1 MTLGVQPPALAT
13 ACLNLNYFFPPS
25 QWYLIFTYLLLLVY
39 LPHGSICCTLYL
51 NMALW
56 ISHLPITASSTGK
69 CTHAHSHSGQSRSSS
84 ISVWS
89 NVCRMCQDKTQPP
102 RPRLATHRSHWPD
115 ASISSTRTHKLVWLS
130 FFFQLKHLRRFGCF
144 QGKADRDEHNHHFT
158 ILSNVAEGQW
168 DFTKFTSC
176 DTKLYKKYSLCTPH
190 PWM

>member
-1 MTLGVQPPALAT
+1 MCFWLPAETWGGKTVLPPVVTFWVCVCTRARTINDTWSPAT
-13 ACLNLNYFFPPS
+13 CFSHGLSELNYFFPPS

-39 LPHGSICCTLYL
+39 LPYGSIFCTLYL

-89 NVCRMCQDKTQPP
+89 NVCRMCQNKTQPL

-144 QGKADRDEHNHHFT
+144 QGKADRN
-158 ILSNVAEGQW
+158 
-168 DFTKFTSC
+168 
-176 DTKLYKKYSLCTPH
+176 
-190 PWM
+190 